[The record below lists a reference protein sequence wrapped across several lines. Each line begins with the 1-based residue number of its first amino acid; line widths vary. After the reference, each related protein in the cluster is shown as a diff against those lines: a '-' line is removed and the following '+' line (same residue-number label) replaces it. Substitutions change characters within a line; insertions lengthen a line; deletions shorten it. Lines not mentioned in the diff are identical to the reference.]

1 MFMKTKLKL
10 IVTTSLCFFALGISS
25 GFTEVTDGRVLMQ
38 SPETNAA
45 VVTDFV
51 GMKNVNAKSYLRQI
65 PLNEG
70 LVIRQSRIENGKII
84 IPPSGLYY
92 TTRTPKS
99 GVLQGD
105 KVLLLGKLYHFV
117 DQATRLDVLADVQV
131 KKGEAVLFG
140 DDTKALKLTDLVF
153 GANGYYAG
161 NATFKILKQS
171 GNYYGT
177 PFPVGTSVTFKDI
190 TTGVLNE
197 GTGRKTGSYLPGEK
211 EQNFQVE
218 YYGTSVATAGQ
229 TYLVADEISENGVKV
244 KEFAT
249 GALNWI
255 WLSEKD
261 PIRAL
266 LGPKEEV
273 EAGDYVVSVLE
284 VTPNS
289 AEVSIKN
296 KKTGKEIT
304 QVLGPLTEELLTYMP
319 VDEIGRQK
327 LVMRPDTDDIHVQ
340 LDIYDEAGAFSD
352 GKIRLAVYHDLI
364 KMGNPE
370 VFFGDDRFIFRP
382 DT

>member
-1 MFMKTKLKL
+1 MFMKTKLKMM
-10 IVTTSLCFFALGISS
+10 VTTSFCFFAIGISS
-25 GFTEVTDGRVLMQ
+25 GFTAVTDGRVLMQ
-38 SPETNAA
+38 PPKTNAA

-99 GVLQGD
+99 AVLQGD
-105 KVLLLGKLYHFV
+105 KVLFLGKLYHFV

-140 DDTKALKLTDLVF
+140 DDTKALELTKLEF

-161 NATFKILKQS
+161 NATFNIIKQS

-177 PFPVGTSVTFKDI
+177 SFPVGTSVTFKDI
-190 TTGVLNE
+190 TTGVLHE

-211 EQNFQVE
+211 GQNFQVE

-229 TYLVADEISENGVKV
+229 TYLVVDEVNETGAKV
-244 KEFAT
+244 KEFGT
-249 GALNWI
+249 GAVNWI
-255 WLSEKD
+255 LLSEKD
-261 PIRAL
+261 PIKAL
-266 LGPKEEV
+266 LGPEEQV
-273 EAGDYVVSVLE
+273 EAGDYVVSVLG

-289 AEVSIKN
+289 AEVSVKN

-327 LVMRPDTDDIHVQ
+327 LVIRPDTDDIHVQ

-352 GKIRLAVYHDLI
+352 GKIRLAVYQDLI

-370 VFFGDDRFIFRP
+370 KFFGDDRFIFRP